1 MLTRPE
7 TALPRPKHPAPS
19 PGDTARLA
27 AARRLCVAPMIDWT
41 TRDCRFFHRILAP
54 GALLYTEMVT
64 TGAILFGDRERHLGF
79 DPAEHPVALQL
90 GGSEPDALAEA
101 AKLGAERGYDE
112 INLNCGCPSERVQ
125 KGAFGACLMREPEL
139 VADCVRAMRE
149 AVAVPV
155 TVKHRIGVDD
165 DEEWPTLLRF
175 VTEVAK
181 AGCSVFIV
189 HARKAWLKGLSPK
202 ENREIPPLRYELVE
216 RLKAERPDLTIVLN
230 GGLRSEASVADA
242 LARFDGVMIGR
253 EAYENPWSLTRFGPL
268 AGQAAPDGL
277 TREAVVRAMADHA
290 EARMADGVPFKA
302 IGRHMLGLFNG
313 LPGAR
318 RYRRI
323 LSEGMVQGLPAREL
337 LDAALAA
344 VTRDD
349 TTTRKAA

>member
-1 MLTRPE
+1 
-7 TALPRPKHPAPS
+7 LPTCSVPAPL
-19 PGDTARLA
+19 DLDL
-27 AARRLCVAPMIDWT
+27 ARRLSVAPMIDWT
-41 TRDCRFFHRILAP
+41 TRDCRYLHRILAP

-101 AKLGAERGYDE
+101 ARLGAEWGYDE

-149 AVAVPV
+149 AVPVPV

-175 VTEVAK
+175 VTEVAA
-181 AGCSVFIV
+181 AGCFVFIV

-230 GGLRSEASVADA
+230 GGLRSEAAVADA
-242 LARFDGVMIGR
+242 LTRFDGVMIGR
-253 EAYENPWSLTRFGPL
+253 EAYENPWSLTRLGPL
-268 AGQAAPDGL
+268 AGQPSPAGL
-277 TREAVVRAMADHA
+277 TREQVVR
-290 EARMADGVPFKA
+290 RMAAFALERQASGVPFKA

-318 RYRRI
+318 RYRRL
-323 LSEGMVQGLPAREL
+323 LSEGMVRGEAGPEL
-337 LDAALAA
+337 LEAALAA
-344 VTRDD
+344 VRTDHDLAR
-349 TTTRKAA
+349 RAA